1 MGIKDP
7 SVLFM
12 GVNGCL
18 GVPGQNSALTLILIK
33 YLSQSSADR
42 SPLEKESLELCEP

>member
-1 MGIKDP
+1 MGIKGP

-18 GVPGQNSALTLILIK
+18 GVLGQNIALTLILIK
-33 YLSQSSADR
+33 YLSHSSEDT
-42 SPLEKESLELCEP
+42 SPLEKEP